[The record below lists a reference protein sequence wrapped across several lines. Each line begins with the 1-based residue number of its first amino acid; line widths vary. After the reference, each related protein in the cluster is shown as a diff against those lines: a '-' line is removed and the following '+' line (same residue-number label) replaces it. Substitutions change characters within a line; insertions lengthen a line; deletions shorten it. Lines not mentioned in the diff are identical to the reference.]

1 MAAKVNNLRLEIVLE
16 GGGEHSTKSAYELAH
31 LQAG

>member
-16 GGGEHSTKSAYELAH
+16 GGGAQHKESYELAH